1 MTGTTEQENV
11 ATARR
16 YLAAIEAGATGEALA
31 AFFTPDVVQVELPNR
46 LVPGGARRDLAAILD
61 GAVRGR
67 QVVAAQRF
75 EVVGVV
81 ASGDRVALEAVWT
94 GTLRVPLG
102 SLPAGGGDA
111 RALRRL
117 PRVPRRPDRRPAQ
130 LRLLRAVVAPAAPPP
145 ARPGCPRPRVA

>member
-1 MTGTTEQENV
+1 MTDTAEQENV

-31 AFFTPDVVQVELPNR
+31 AFLTPDVVQVELPNR
-46 LVPGGARRDLAAILD
+46 LVPNGVRRDRAAILD
-61 GAVRGR
+61 GAIRGQ
-67 QVVAAQRF
+67 QVMAAQRF

-102 SLPAGGGDA
+102 SLPAGGEM
-111 RALRRL
+111 RAHFGVFLEFRDGRIA
-117 PRVPRRPDRRPAQ
+117 AQ
-130 LRLLRAVVAPAAPPP
+130 RNYDCFEPW
-145 ARPGCPRPRVA
+145 